1 MGLVGE
7 FRGRGYLSQ
16 YGLNFSLVRS
26 VAIQRLLLG
35 RVRGSFSLEEAALK
49 MENNHVNNPYDEI
62 KVRLQIGKKTRTFQR
77 QKMMRASRRRPK
89 RAAKSH
95 THQGIDP
102 SASSLGKT
110 SVVT

>member
-7 FRGRGYLSQ
+7 FRGSGYLSQ

-49 MENNHVNNPYDEI
+49 MENNHVNNPSIYDKI
-62 KVRLQIGKKTRTFQR
+62 KVRLQIGKTD
-77 QKMMRASRRRPK
+77 
-89 RAAKSH
+89 
-95 THQGIDP
+95 THLPEAEDDEGE
-102 SASSLGKT
+102 
-110 SVVT
+110 

>member
-62 KVRLQIGKKTRTFQR
+62 KVRLQIGKTD
-77 QKMMRASRRRPK
+77 
-89 RAAKSH
+89 
-95 THQGIDP
+95 THLPEAEDDEGE
-102 SASSLGKT
+102 
-110 SVVT
+110 